1 MISRH
6 LFLFIIW
13 KNCKT
18 MRLTRVL
25 ADVNFEKRRYS
36 NEHLL
41 LTVENSGSGSIEELE
56 ISDGKNQRTADD
68 FEDPFLHATV
78 SLPFSSCHEYL
89 VKKKKKLDY
98 LLWRNLTWKWKSFF
112 PTTFRFRTSDY
123 IYIYIWIFEKKK
135 KIERF
140 SLYEISRI
148 RYFIF
153 LFLRNFLLW
162 KNPTL
167 FPRKY
172 KYKYINNIFDRKGGK
187 EIAIK
192 KKIGHNGAPLNSWTP
207 LDRSAWQ
214 DRSRDAPPSPLF
226 LKLRQRCW
234 IGEEK
239 YSYTGTVHN
248 YAVISFSLFFFLPTI
263 SSYLRTTTLPKTYLH
278 TRGE

>member
-1 MISRH
+1 MGRIKGPPTISKIRSYMQQS
-6 LFLFIIW
+6 LFRSPLVTSI
-13 KNCKT
+13 
-18 MRLTRVL
+18 
-25 ADVNFEKRRYS
+25 
-36 NEHLL
+36 LL
-41 LTVENSGSGSIEELE
+41 
-56 ISDGKNQRTADD
+56 
-68 FEDPFLHATV
+68 
-78 SLPFSSCHEYL
+78 
-89 VKKKKKLDY
+89 KKKKTRLPALKKLDVKMKVF
-98 LLWRNLTWKWKSFF
+98 LSDHFSFSNLWL
-112 PTTFRFRTSDY
+112 Y
-123 IYIYIWIFEKKK
+123 IYIYMDLRKKK

-140 SLYEISRI
+140 NLYEISRI

>member
-1 MISRH
+1 MGRIKGPPTISKIRSYMQQS
-6 LFLFIIW
+6 LFRSPLVTSI
-13 KNCKT
+13 
-18 MRLTRVL
+18 
-25 ADVNFEKRRYS
+25 
-36 NEHLL
+36 LL
-41 LTVENSGSGSIEELE
+41 
-56 ISDGKNQRTADD
+56 
-68 FEDPFLHATV
+68 
-78 SLPFSSCHEYL
+78 
-89 VKKKKKLDY
+89 KKKKNSITCFEET
-98 LLWRNLTWKWKSFF
+98 WRENESLSFRPLF
-112 PTTFRFRTSDY
+112 VFEPLI

-140 SLYEISRI
+140 NLYEISRI

>member
-6 LFLFIIW
+6 LFSFIIW

-89 VKKKKKLDY
+89 VKKKKKTRLPALKKLDVKMKVF
-98 LLWRNLTWKWKSFF
+98 LSDHFSFSNLWL
-112 PTTFRFRTSDY
+112 
-123 IYIYIWIFEKKK
+123 YIYIWIFEKKK

-140 SLYEISRI
+140 NLYEISRI

-192 KKIGHNGAPLNSWTP
+192 KKDWS
-207 LDRSAWQ
+207 
-214 DRSRDAPPSPLF
+214 
-226 LKLRQRCW
+226 
-234 IGEEK
+234 
-239 YSYTGTVHN
+239 
-248 YAVISFSLFFFLPTI
+248 
-263 SSYLRTTTLPKTYLH
+263 
-278 TRGE
+278 

>member
-6 LFLFIIW
+6 LFSFIIW

-89 VKKKKKLDY
+89 VKKKKTRLPALKKLDVKMKVF
-98 LLWRNLTWKWKSFF
+98 LSDHFSFSNLWL
-112 PTTFRFRTSDY
+112 Y

-135 KIERF
+135 
-140 SLYEISRI
+140 
-148 RYFIF
+148 
-153 LFLRNFLLW
+153 
-162 KNPTL
+162 
-167 FPRKY
+167 
-172 KYKYINNIFDRKGGK
+172 
-187 EIAIK
+187 
-192 KKIGHNGAPLNSWTP
+192 
-207 LDRSAWQ
+207 
-214 DRSRDAPPSPLF
+214 RSRDLV
-226 LKLRQRCW
+226 
-234 IGEEK
+234 
-239 YSYTGTVHN
+239 YTKFPASG
-248 YAVISFSLFFFLPTI
+248 ISFFFFSEI
-263 SSYLRTTTLPKTYLH
+263 SFYEKILRYSH
-278 TRGE
+278 VNININI